1 MGPGVCRHAQKGFVM
16 SVVPRPIGE
25 KLSFFEQHL
34 PVWTKDPASIGL
46 NSDQVAELSVLVS
59 QAREKVDE
67 VNDLRSR
74 SRAATN
80 SQSVAVGA
88 MAELGGD
95 LIKTIRAF
103 AETNNDPNVF
113 GAAQIPLPAPPTP
126 AGPPDQPKIL
136 KAQLLSPFGLRITWE
151 GSAARGTYFNVWRK
165 LGGERSFSFV
175 GTAKT
180 RRLDDLTIPDGSA
193 SVSYFVAAHRAALT
207 TNSSVLEVRFG
218 SGVDGSMTLAA

>member
-1 MGPGVCRHAQKGFVM
+1 M

-34 PVWTKDPASIGL
+34 PVWTKGPASIGL
-46 NSDQVAELSVLVS
+46 TADQLAALSVLVG

-80 SQSVAVGA
+80 SQSVAIGA
-88 MAELGGD
+88 MGELGGD

-113 GAAQIPLPAPPTP
+113 GAAQIPLPSPPTP
-126 AGPPDQPKIL
+126 SGPPEQPGL
-136 KAQLLSPFGLRITWE
+136 LEAQLLSPFGLRISWK

-165 LGGERSFSFV
+165 LGGETSFSFV

-180 RRLDDLTIPDGSA
+180 RSLDDLTIPAGSA

-207 TNSSVLEVRFG
+207 TNSSALEVRFG